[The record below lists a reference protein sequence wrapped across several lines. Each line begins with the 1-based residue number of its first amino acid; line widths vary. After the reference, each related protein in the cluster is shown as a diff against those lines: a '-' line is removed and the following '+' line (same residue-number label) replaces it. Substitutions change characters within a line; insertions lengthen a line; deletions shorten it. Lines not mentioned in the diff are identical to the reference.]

1 MHAQSRLTWLLLLF
15 LIAWGCA
22 PHSRAPRSEP
32 PPAQSAQA
40 EAPPTAAEEPPVPPA
55 EPSSEQRME
64 QALQAYQQALEA
76 WEAGD
81 AEAALA
87 GLDAAYAALLKVDAS
102 AESSLEDEKNDLR
115 LMIARR
121 LVEVFASDQVAVG
134 ENHRFIRL
142 EENPHVLKEIK
153 RFQTVERRYFMESY
167 QRSGLYRPMMVRE
180 LKAAGLPTELS
191 WIPLIESGFKLRAY
205 SRARALGLWQFISS
219 TGYRFGLKKDRWVDE
234 RMDPV
239 KATRAAVKYLKEL
252 HGYFGDWSTA
262 LAGYNC
268 GEFRVQRVIRAQR
281 INYLDNF
288 WDLYLMLPRETAR
301 FVPRFIATLM
311 IVHDPGRYGFELPT
325 PDTPGETE
333 IVVIHQ
339 PLRLSLLEGKL
350 GLAKGMLAQLNPEL
364 RHQAT
369 PDREYPLRV
378 PGGMARQALE
388 VVKQTPRWIPPEA
401 TYVIHYVRSGET
413 VSGIA
418 RRYRTSSGAI
428 ARLNRLRRN
437 FLIRPG
443 QRLKVPA
450 RGTRVP
456 RLPRKAATS
465 ALTVRNGK
473 ATYTVQRG
481 DSLFRIAA
489 SFGLTVN
496 DLRSANNLTDN
507 QVRVGQELAVPV
519 KTPEGARTYVVQPG
533 DTPYDIARSHNM
545 TLHKF
550 LRLNR
555 LGRRTPIYPGQKV
568 WVE

>member
-1 MHAQSRLTWLLLLF
+1 MIWLILFFLFTWGCTRHAQ
-15 LIAWGCA
+15 
-22 PHSRAPRSEP
+22 APRTEP
-32 PPAQSAQA
+32 PPETATEEQTPSPAVEQP
-40 EAPPTAAEEPPVPPA
+40 EAPPVEPTDG
-55 EPSSEQRME
+55 QRME

-81 AEAALA
+81 SEGAMT
-87 GLDAAYAALLKVDAS
+87 GLDTAYALLLKVEAS
-102 AESSLEDEKNDLR
+102 TESTLTDEKNDLR

-121 LVEVFASDQVAVG
+121 LVEIFASDQVAVG

-142 EENPHVLKEIK
+142 EENEHVLKEIK
-153 RFQTVERRYFMESY
+153 RFQTVERRYFLESY
-167 QRSGLYRPMMVRE
+167 QRSGRYRSMMVRE
-180 LKAAGLPTELS
+180 LQAAGLPTDLS

-239 KATRAAVKYLKEL
+239 KATRAAVQYLKEL

-311 IVHDPGRYGFELPT
+311 IVRDPQRYGFDLPA
-325 PDTPGETE
+325 PDAPADTE

-339 PLRLSLLEGKL
+339 PLKLSELDQKL
-350 GLAKGMLAQLNPEL
+350 GLEPGTLAQLNPEL

-369 PDREYPLRV
+369 PDREYTLRV
-378 PGGMARQALE
+378 PGGSARQALE
-388 VVKQTPRWIPPEA
+388 AVAQISRWIPPEA
-401 TYVIHYVRSGET
+401 TYVIHYVRPGET

-418 RRYRTSSGAI
+418 SRYRTSSRQI
-428 ARLNRLRRN
+428 ARLNRLRSN

-450 RGTRVP
+450 RGGVAPPGP
-456 RLPRKAATS
+456 RPQKAAPLQS
-465 ALTVRNGK
+465 ASNGE
-473 ATYTVQRG
+473 ATYTVKRG
-481 DSLFRIAA
+481 DSLYRISTMFAV
-489 SFGLTVN
+489 SVKE
-496 DLRSANNLTDN
+496 LREVNNLPGN
-507 QVRVGQELAVPV
+507 QLHVGQKLTIPH
-519 KTPEGARTYVVQPG
+519 KIPEGARTYVVQPG
-533 DTPYDIARSHNM
+533 DTPYDIARSHSM
-545 TLHKF
+545 TLQRF
-550 LRLNR
+550 MSLNR
-555 LGRRTPIYPGQKV
+555 LGSRTAIYPGQTV

>member
-1 MHAQSRLTWLLLLF
+1 
-15 LIAWGCA
+15 
-22 PHSRAPRSEP
+22 
-32 PPAQSAQA
+32 
-40 EAPPTAAEEPPVPPA
+40 
-55 EPSSEQRME
+55 ME

-81 AEAALA
+81 TEGAMT
-87 GLDAAYAALLKVDAS
+87 GLDAAYALLLKVEAS
-102 AESSLEDEKNDLR
+102 TESTLADEKNDLR

-121 LVEVFASDQVAVG
+121 LVEIFASDQVAVG

-142 EENPHVLKEIK
+142 EENEHVLKEIK
-153 RFQTVERRYFMESY
+153 RFQTVERRFFEESY
-167 QRSGLYRPMMVRE
+167 QRSGRYRPIMVRE
-180 LKAAGLPTELS
+180 LQAVGLPADLS

-234 RMDPV
+234 RMDPL
-239 KATRAAVKYLKEL
+239 KATRAAVQYLKEL

-311 IVHDPGRYGFELPT
+311 IVRDPQRYGFELPP
-325 PDTPGETE
+325 PDAPQDTE

-339 PLRLSLLEGKL
+339 PLKLSALDHKL
-350 GLAKGMLAQLNPEL
+350 GLEPGRLAELNPEL

-369 PDREYPLRV
+369 PDREYTLRV
-378 PGGMARQALE
+378 PGGSARQALE
-388 VVKQTPRWIPPEA
+388 AVAQISRWIPPEA
-401 TYVIHYVRSGET
+401 TYVIHYVRPGET

-418 RRYRTSSGAI
+418 SRYRTSSRQI
-428 ARLNRLRRN
+428 ARLNRLRSN

-450 RGTRVP
+450 RGALAP
-456 RLPRKAATS
+456 PQPQSQKAAPLQI
-465 ALTVRNGK
+465 AGNGK
-473 ATYTVQRG
+473 PAYTVKRG
-481 DSLFRIAA
+481 DSLYRIATMFA
-489 SFGLTVN
+489 VSVKE
-496 DLRSANNLTDN
+496 LRDFNNLSGN
-507 QVRVGQELAVPV
+507 RLHVGQELTIPH
-519 KTPEGARTYVVQPG
+519 KIPEGARTYVVRPG
-533 DTPYDIARSHNM
+533 DTPYDIARKHNM
-545 TLHKF
+545 TLQRF
-550 LRLNR
+550 LSLNR
-555 LGRRTPIYPGQKV
+555 LGGRTPIYPGQTV
-568 WVE
+568 WVQ